1 MITKR
6 RGQLYLRDNKL
17 GSVNVGSMWDID
29 ATHFIVRAGLKGI
42 YAIAINELV
51 WELKQANLWDSI
63 KVLYPFICVDI
74 TNANA
79 LLNLKNINTSGS
91 FSGGSVTYAKTGI
104 TPSSVGLNTGFAG
117 TSLASQM
124 SHHLAY
130 YSRTNNAAANNYLMG
145 ASSAP
150 PVNINPR
157 FSLITNA
164 TNVASYDHANVPSV
178 NVAHGSD
185 TTGFFIASRI
195 SSTDIRMYRNGSQ
208 LGATF
213 TTPASGN
220 LSSSS
225 VFIFAAN
232 NGVGTAQAPTNK
244 ECAFA
249 SIGDGLTTAQV
260 EEYNRIVQNYQQRL
274 GRAV

>member
-29 ATHFIVRAGLKGI
+29 ATHFIVIAGLKGI

-79 LLNLKNINTSGS
+79 LLNLKNINTSGF
-91 FSGGSVTYAKTGI
+91 FSGGSSVTYAKTGI
-104 TPSSVGLNTGFAG
+104 TPSSAGLNTGFAG
-117 TSLASQM
+117 TSLASQT

-130 YSRTNNAAANNYLMG
+130 YSRTNNAAATNYLMG
-145 ASSAP
+145 ASNATN
-150 PVNINPR
+150 VNPR
-157 FSLITNA
+157 FSLVATA
-164 TNVASYDHANVPSV
+164 TNFASYDHTNVPSV
-178 NVAHGSD
+178 NVSHSSD
-185 TTGFFIASRI
+185 TTGFIIASRI
-195 SSTDIRMYRNGSQ
+195 ANNDIRMFRNGVQVGS
-208 LGATF
+208 TF
-213 TTPASGN
+213 TTTATGN

-232 NGVGTAQAPTNK
+232 NGVGTAQAPTDK